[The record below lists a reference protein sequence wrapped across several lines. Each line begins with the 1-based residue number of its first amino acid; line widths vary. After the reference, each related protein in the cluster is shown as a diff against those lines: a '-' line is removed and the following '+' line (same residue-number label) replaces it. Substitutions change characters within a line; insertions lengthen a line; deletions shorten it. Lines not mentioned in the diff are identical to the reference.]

1 MAFEKLIDWVW
12 GTDITEDSHPE
23 LMNKLGRYFGEDF
36 SSVRF
41 RRGGILPHV
50 IPFPYSAIVFGE
62 TVNIRQGSEFVL
74 GSPRVMAEE
83 CFHVLQWRRLGSIKM
98 AAKYLFFAVTR
109 GYEKNPL
116 EVEAKK
122 QASAFLKNTEEHSL

>member
-1 MAFEKLIDWVW
+1 MALEKLIDWVW

-109 GYEKNPL
+109 GYDRNPL
-116 EVEAKK
+116 EVEAKE
-122 QASAFLKNTEEHSL
+122 QASSFLKNTEEHTL